1 MANGALTE
9 DEFRQLLRIHGEH
22 AGRHSIEGSLRELR
36 DQSSHHIDDSELY
49 SLETI
54 ARRMRGEIFVS
65 QSWMLVEGQADY
77 LIVHAMATAM
87 DFDLDEHDVSV
98 IDVQNNGRADT
109 FAVLA
114 RALGISWHAVFDDE
128 KEGRKYINSIRGRG
142 FEESEIKLRCDT
154 HPAGDLEKQVLTD
167 GLGPE
172 PLIGLECGTLEI
184 YAMRKYCSSFPSTR
198 LRMRRSSL
206 A

>member
-1 MANGALTE
+1 M
-9 DEFRQLLRIHGEH
+9 
-22 AGRHSIEGSLRELR
+22 RELR
-36 DQSSHHIDDSELY
+36 EQSSHYVDGSALH
-49 SLETI
+49 SLETF
-54 ARRMRGEIFVS
+54 AERMRGEIFFF

-77 LIVHAMATAM
+77 LIVHAMGTAT
-87 DFDLDEHDVSV
+87 DFDLGEHGVSV

-114 RALGISWHAVFDDE
+114 RALGIPWHAVFDDD

-154 HPAGDLEKQVLTD
+154 HPAGDLEKQVLAD

-172 PLIGLECGTLEI
+172 VRDALDRLGVRNAGGVGDEEVLQQLSKNKTSYAAILASMIADCPGLLERCPATFRAAI
-184 YAMRKYCSSFPSTR
+184 RKLEEGS
-198 LRMRRSSL
+198 
-206 A
+206 